1 MFEELEQEER
11 DEKESRNRLLRVSA
25 IIVGV
30 LVVIGAIA
38 YVVWRPAPVASTK
51 VSVPTPAANVGPPDA
66 TRDLKLVRLVMGK
79 DPSGLRNMWS
89 VTIHNESTV
98 YTYSNFKYE
107 VEFMGPD
114 GRILYNTADTIPGS
128 VGPGA
133 DETLPDYLGGMYN
146 ANASTYHFHLVGA
159 EAHQ

>member
-1 MFEELEQEER
+1 MFEELEQEAR
-11 DEKESRNRLLRVSA
+11 DEKESRKRLLRVSA
-25 IIVGV
+25 IIIGV

-38 YVVWRPAPVASTK
+38 YVIWRPAPVVSTK
-51 VSVPTPAANVGPPDA
+51 VSVPTPAAKVGPPDA
-66 TRDLKLVRLVMGK
+66 TRDLKVVRAVMGK
-79 DPSGLRNMWS
+79 DPSGLRVMWS
-89 VTIHNESTV
+89 VTIQNKSTA

-107 VEFMGPD
+107 VDFISPYGVV
-114 GRILYNTADTIPGS
+114 LSNSADTIPGS

-133 DETLPDYLGGMYN
+133 QETLPDFMGGMYN